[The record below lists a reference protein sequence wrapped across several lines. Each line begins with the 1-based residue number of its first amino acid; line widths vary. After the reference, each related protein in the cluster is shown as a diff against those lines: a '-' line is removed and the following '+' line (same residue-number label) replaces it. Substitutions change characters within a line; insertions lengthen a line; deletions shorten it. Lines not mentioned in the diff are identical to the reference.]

1 MPAAPTPRTTP
12 TRSWVLV
19 VLALVV
25 LLIVGAVVVVL
36 LVQLQGSPAAERTGA
51 TPTAAPPGTAAS
63 APRQNQHP
71 ASTLVVRPPRS
82 SRPLQVFDYGW
93 FSVGYDN
100 ERRAGAWG
108 RYELDGPITH
118 TASQPRRPTF
128 RTETRSTRQVTTKDY
143 TNPGNVFERG
153 HIVPSYAMWSRFG
166 DEARTATFVMTNV
179 FPQDGDLN
187 GRVWEDIEDDIA
199 GQAKGGVVTD
209 EGYAGRLRHITVI
222 AGPVYGSTSRYLP
235 SGIPVPDACFQVI
248 YDLEEQASRLR
259 ARAYLVENKPG
270 VPGPPSRY
278 AKTIREIE
286 SVTGLDFMPENGPAI
301 DALELA
307 PAVRGSW

>member
-1 MPAAPTPRTTP
+1 M
-12 TRSWVLV
+12 LV
-19 VLALVV
+19 V
-25 LLIVGAVVVVL
+25 
-36 LVQLQGSPAAERTGA
+36 SP
-51 TPTAAPPGTAAS
+51 P
-63 APRQNQHP
+63 H
-71 ASTLVVRPPRS
+71 S

-108 RYELDGPITH
+108 RYELDGPIAQ
-118 TASQPRRPTF
+118 TASQPRRPSF
-128 RTETRSTRQVTTKDY
+128 RMEARSTVQVTTKDY
-143 TNPGNVFERG
+143 TNPGNLFERG

-166 DEARTATFVMTNV
+166 DEARKATFVMTNV

-222 AGPVYGSTSRYLP
+222 AGPVYGSASRQLP
-235 SGIPVPDACFQVI
+235 TGIPIPDACFQVI
-248 YDLEEQASRLR
+248 YDVDEQAGRLR
-259 ARAYLVENKPG
+259 ARAYLVENRLG
-270 VPGPPSRY
+270 LPGPPSRY
-278 AKTIREIE
+278 ARTIREIE
-286 SVTGLDFMPENGPAI
+286 SVTGLDFMPQGGPAV

-307 PAVRGSW
+307 PAVRESW